1 MAPLDA
7 DGKGTQVKKNIQALK
22 DGFKGF
28 HTNWALNT
36 HKTYFVNKTMS
47 KLEKNG
53 QDFKQKS
60 KSIYFKENV
69 IHIYASPQDASSSY
83 LLGKPLCI
91 VRMKGTNDFG
101 VIHTFNRFWKLHDLK
116 FESEI
121 AHVCCFKLEL
131 SSINLTSV
139 EVTENMI
146 QNVCIAIP
154 HNDIYVILDMEWKE
168 LDQNF
173 QFVHGY
179 K

>member
-1 MAPLDA
+1 
-7 DGKGTQVKKNIQALK
+7 
-22 DGFKGF
+22 
-28 HTNWALNT
+28 
-36 HKTYFVNKTMS
+36 
-47 KLEKNG
+47 
-53 QDFKQKS
+53 
-60 KSIYFKENV
+60 
-69 IHIYASPQDASSSY
+69 
-83 LLGKPLCI
+83 
-91 VRMKGTNDFG
+91 MKGTNDFG

-131 SSINLTSV
+131 LSINLTSV

>member
-1 MAPLDA
+1 
-7 DGKGTQVKKNIQALK
+7 
-22 DGFKGF
+22 
-28 HTNWALNT
+28 
-36 HKTYFVNKTMS
+36 MS

-91 VRMKGTNDFG
+91 VQMKGTNDFG

-116 FESEI
+116 FESGI

-146 QNVCIAIP
+146 QNVYIAIP
-154 HNDIYVILDMEWKE
+154 QDDIYVILDMEWKQ
-168 LDQNF
+168 LDQFF